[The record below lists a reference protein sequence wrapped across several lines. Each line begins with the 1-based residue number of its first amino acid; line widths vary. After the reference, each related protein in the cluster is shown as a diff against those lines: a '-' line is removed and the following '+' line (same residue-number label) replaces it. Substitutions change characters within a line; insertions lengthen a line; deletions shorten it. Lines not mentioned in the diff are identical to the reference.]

1 LENSIW
7 LNSEIGGPGLEIADL
22 NGDGYKDI
30 FINAANGSLIDE
42 YDQFNFGSVIFINQ
56 EGKSFRH
63 LKDVEELTVD
73 IDGGPKTIS
82 KVSLA
87 HVNDNHFDIMLI
99 NNDQTFGMVEV
110 YHTDLNSWIA

>member
-1 LENSIW
+1 MPLSI
-7 LNSEIGGPGLEIADL
+7 LFEC
-22 NGDGYKDI
+22 
-30 FINAANGSLIDE
+30 FIVHKFSSINLVA
-42 YDQFNFGSVIFINQ
+42 GSVIFINH

-63 LKDVEELTVD
+63 LKDVEELTID

-87 HVNDNHFDIMLI
+87 HVSDNHFDIMLI